1 MNFTTFLLFMGI
13 SGLDESIFNSV
24 SWHILTMKKRIQA
37 KSDFDGYSFERQ
49 TSKRTTEGCCE

>member
-1 MNFTTFLLFMGI
+1 MGI